1 MDLPANDCVQIT
13 PLLDAQRIWDRM
25 LLHTFIRDFNS
36 KYRTTVRT
44 LVSNFSMATGQGIEG
59 LKRVPSF
66 AFDSMTVSRF
76 VCGHLPRLATIVID
90 KEKTEDDV
98 EDLVE
103 KLQRWSIDTVVDK
116 KAVAERNYFTRD
128 RDAYKYSRKV
138 TSEAAGKSR
147 DYSGF
152 LSAHRVKAVPIR

>member
-1 MDLPANDCVQIT
+1 MDSPANDCVQIT
-13 PLLDAQRIWDRM
+13 PLLDPQRIWDRM

-44 LVSNFSMATGQGIEG
+44 LVANFCMATGQSIDG
-59 LKRVPSF
+59 LKRVPCF
-66 AFDSMTVSRF
+66 AFDNMTVSRF
-76 VCGHLPRLATIVID
+76 VCGHLPRLANIVID
-90 KEKTEDDV
+90 KEKTLDDV

-116 KAVAERNYFTRD
+116 KAVAERNHFTRD
-128 RDAYKYSRKV
+128 HNSYKYSRKA
-138 TSEAAGKSR
+138 TSDAVKSTKGYGR
-147 DYSGF
+147 F